1 MSNKPLMTQGFSQG
15 IFVQSSIQKHEL
27 DTVRMLSDG
36 RIFAYARAGAVA
48 LTVGKLTQSPVPVS
62 NDSNRAVYAS
72 AAVGSKRVVCTLG
85 GATTAD
91 YYKDGWMHVNDC
103 GSSTGEG
110 AYYRVQS
117 HAAGTTAVV
126 FDLKDAIRVAL
137 TTSSEITFTA
147 NRQNLV
153 VITDVASTITSQP
166 AGVPPIAVD
175 INYYFWNQVK
185 GPCAVLTA
193 GTVVIGNDV
202 LPLTTAGA
210 IAPCAT
216 DDIIGSVGRCMAV
229 NASTEY
235 SLINLHIP
243 GY

>member
-1 MSNKPLMTQGFSQG
+1 MSNKPLMTQGFAQN
-15 IFVQSSIQKHEL
+15 IFMQSSIQKHQL
-27 DTVRMLSDG
+27 DTIRMLSDG
-36 RIFAYARAGAVA
+36 RTFAYARAGAAA
-48 LTVGKLTQSPVPVS
+48 LLVGKLTQSPVPVS
-62 NDSNRAVYAS
+62 NDSNRAVYAA
-72 AAVGSKRVVCTLG
+72 AAVGSYRAICTLG
-85 GATTAD
+85 GATTLD
-91 YYKDGWMHVNDC
+91 YYKDGWMHVNDAD
-103 GSSTGEG
+103 GEG
-110 AYYRVQS
+110 NYYRVQS

-126 FDLKDAIRVAL
+126 FDLLDPIRVAL
-137 TTSSEITFTA
+137 TTSSEITFIA

-153 VITDVASTITSQP
+153 VITDVASTITSAP

-185 GPCAVLTA
+185 GPCPVLTA